1 MSSYTSTSSTGSYG
15 SSSSSTST
23 STSGNGNPATKKT
36 DYKDMPKVTGE
47 PTNRDA
53 DNKVRPGPVDL
64 RRTIDK
70 EKVSDSTDAT
80 LKFLDENI
88 GDRNRYSASNPHL
101 GEPHSS
107 LQTLAFQA
115 LRRYGDMHPGT
126 VDGEVIMMFVEFAN
140 LVLEDLRAH
149 PYYDNIEIDY
159 YTHPT
164 EHRNVPDQVMV
175 AGLLYNYAVQQQSNK
190 VEAYGPMY
198 FRTMNRILYNRKF
211 GNSKIQMSPH
221 DRGSDNLC
229 SNRAYDA
236 GRT

>member
-1 MSSYTSTSSTGSYG
+1 MAYSSSSG
-15 SSSSSTST
+15 SSSSSTGSVGRATTSAEGST
-23 STSGNGNPATKKT
+23 TTRKS
-36 DYKDMPKVTGE
+36 DYVDMPKVTEE
-47 PTNRDA
+47 PTNKDA
-53 DNKVRPGPVDL
+53 NGNQRPGGIDL
-64 RRTIDK
+64 RTDLTK
-70 EKVSDSTDAT
+70 EKTRTAT
-80 LKFLDENI
+80 EANLKYLDENVES
-88 GDRNRYSASNPHL
+88 RNRYSASNPHL
-101 GEPHSS
+101 GEPYSS